1 MTAQTYSVMLV
12 PNYNSVQYFTNL
24 PKSNYFKIYTDEGIT
39 INGKCVT
46 FFDDDSDI
54 NEMIR
59 DKDKILETINKNNN
73 MNIFNQVGVEYI
85 FDNPKKLYFYA
96 KNIEHPVKIYV
107 DIEI

>member
-1 MTAQTYSVMLV
+1 MTTQTYSVMLV

-54 NEMIR
+54 NEI
-59 DKDKILETINKNNN
+59 IAHVAAPIITANTIINST
-73 MNIFNQVGVEYI
+73 IELVFLFNFV
-85 FDNPKKLYFYA
+85 
-96 KNIEHPVKIYV
+96 
-107 DIEI
+107 

>member
-1 MTAQTYSVMLV
+1 MTTQTYSVMLV

-85 FDNPKKLYFYA
+85 FDNPKKLYFY
-96 KNIEHPVKIYV
+96 E
-107 DIEI
+107 